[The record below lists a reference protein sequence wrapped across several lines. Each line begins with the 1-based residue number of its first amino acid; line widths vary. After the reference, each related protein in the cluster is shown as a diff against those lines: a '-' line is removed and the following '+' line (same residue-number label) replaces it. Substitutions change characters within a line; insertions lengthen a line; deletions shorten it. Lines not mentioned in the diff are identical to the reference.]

1 MNKNIQ
7 ILEREQLKQLYPY
20 LHIEDKKEQF
30 GFLKMQQPIL
40 MQFVNVLAKLAKIG
54 GAKYI
59 ENCHIEEIY
68 TENETIKLNME

>member
-1 MNKNIQ
+1 
-7 ILEREQLKQLYPY
+7 
-20 LHIEDKKEQF
+20 
-30 GFLKMQQPIL
+30 